1 MKDAIVSCIVPVYN
15 GERYLAES
23 IDSILAQTYR
33 PVEVIVVDDGSTDR
47 SGEVARSYGEPV
59 RCVRQ
64 ANAGP
69 AAALNRGIEEAS
81 GELLAFL
88 AADDLWAKD
97 KLGRQIDVLASN
109 PELGL
114 CVTHIQ
120 NFWVKELE
128 EEAKQFAGHRIAQPI
143 PGYLCV
149 TMLAWSE
156 VFRQVGIFNADLP
169 HGNDLDW
176 FSRAREAGVKMEML
190 SDVLVHRRLHE
201 NNRSRERAA
210 TSRDTILQ
218 LLKDKIDRNRN
229 G

>member
-1 MKDAIVSCIVPVYN
+1 MGPLVSILIPAYNADRWISQAI
-15 GERYLAES
+15 ES
-23 IDSILAQTYR
+23 ALAQTWTAK
-33 PVEVIVVDDGSTDR
+33 EVIVVDDGSTDR
-47 SGEVARSYGEPV
+47 SGDIARGYGEPV

-64 ANAGP
+64 DNAGP

-97 KLGRQIDVLASN
+97 KLRSQIDVLASN

-128 EEAKQFAGHRIAQPI
+128 EEAKQFAGHRIAQPV

-149 TMLAWSE
+149 TMLAWAE
-156 VFRQVGIFNADLP
+156 VFRQVGVFNADLP

-218 LLKDKIDRNRN
+218 LLKDKIDRSRN
-229 G
+229 T

>member
-1 MKDAIVSCIVPVYN
+1 MKNALVSCIVPVYN
-15 GERYLAES
+15 GERYLGEAIE
-23 IDSILAQTYR
+23 SILAQTYR

-47 SGEVARSYGEPV
+47 SGDIARSYGESV

-64 ANAGP
+64 DNAGP
-69 AAALNRGIEEAS
+69 AAALNRGISEAS

-97 KLGRQIDVLASN
+97 KLSRQIDVLASN

-128 EEAKQFAGHRIAQPI
+128 DEARQFENHRIAQPM

-149 TMLAWSE
+149 TMLAWAE
-156 VFRQVGIFNADLP
+156 VFRQVGVFNADLA

-176 FSRAREAGVKMEML
+176 FSRAREEGIQMEML
-190 SDVLVHRRLHE
+190 DEVLVHRRLHE

-218 LLKDKIDRNRN
+218 LLKDKIDRGRN